1 MTRSEKRE
9 LPSSVP
15 DEESAMPMLFWF
27 PMIVMAG
34 VYEAMSDDMAQLHR
48 AFVRINNRDA

>member
-1 MTRSEKRE
+1 
-9 LPSSVP
+9 
-15 DEESAMPMLFWF
+15 MPMLFWF